1 MKHPPGALNTIKS
14 FTALAIHH
22 SVYEEE
28 RVEWGFF
35 LVRIR
40 WGEKIVIRIRI
51 TIKIRM
57 EKEGDG
63 EDVDDARAALGRW
76 KAGERTGVSLEEL
89 RSSSSCDSWQQQL
102 RQRQLLMQEASWTE
116 NSTL

>member
-14 FTALAIHH
+14 FTSLAIHH

-57 EKEGDG
+57 KKRMVVRMWMMPGQHWAGGKLGKEQG
-63 EDVDDARAALGRW
+63 
-76 KAGERTGVSLEEL
+76 
-89 RSSSSCDSWQQQL
+89 
-102 RQRQLLMQEASWTE
+102 
-116 NSTL
+116 

>member
-1 MKHPPGALNTIKS
+1 MGIFPCKDKVGGKDSYQDQDHNQDQD
-14 FTALAIHH
+14 
-22 SVYEEE
+22 
-28 RVEWGFF
+28 
-35 LVRIR
+35 
-40 WGEKIVIRIRI
+40 
-51 TIKIRM
+51 
-57 EKEGDG
+57 EKEDGG

-89 RSSSSCDSWQQQL
+89 RSSSCCDSLQQQL